1 MKNKIISIIFII
13 LLITSCRKS
22 RDITGDNNGVNNGG
36 NNAGNNGGG
45 NNGNFR
51 FTKDN
56 YEPPQTNTKAAR
68 EFLENF
74 KKMKEKYSK
83 AELMAYYRN
92 MKKFDFTSHSE
103 YKKYYFDN
111 NANITNIYI
120 NRSGNKATNCQFWG
134 MLPENPQI
142 ACYYYKKIDGTFEV
156 LNSLMYEGK
165 LIEDKISI
173 WHKDGSISR
182 NEGLAK
188 KSRDAVLKSTN
199 TNSTYDNTKLKP
211 SQTNT
216 EDANKWKEQMTN
228 KTFYGEI
235 PFYDAT
241 FNFDNIGNLTIKY
254 TKNNTTE
261 INDICT
267 FWGATNC
274 KGDLYGLYYIYDKL
288 NMYYK
293 AIDISTNCKYSENSF
308 STKNIIFE
316 EGKEYKYDYRGTNT
330 STTTEANNIW
340 KSKVAG
346 KIIEEKDVENIYT
359 FLDNGDISV
368 RTRDNKTYIL
378 KFWGATNYYNDL
390 CGIYYI
396 KIDLKDIFGDIAPN
410 ESTYFYYGYRFD
422 ENTGYSSY
430 LPELKEFWQDRYYL
444 NYFIKWYE
452 LYFYPNGKPKGTI
465 NWASMVIQESRYISF
480 GNTQETMLLFE
491 K

>member
-45 NNGNFR
+45 NNGNSR
-51 FTKDN
+51 LTKDN
-56 YEPPQTNTKAAR
+56 YEPPQTNTDNAKK
-68 EFLENF
+68 FLEKF
-74 KKMKEKYSK
+74 REMKQKYSK
-83 AELMAYYRN
+83 GELMAYFRN
-92 MKKFDFTSHSE
+92 IKGGYTSHSG
-103 YKKYYFDN
+103 YKKYYFDSE
-111 NANITNIYI
+111 ANITKIYI
-120 NRSGNKATNCQFWG
+120 SRSGDKVTNCQFWG
-134 MLPENPQI
+134 MLPDDTNI
-142 ACYYYKKIDGTFEV
+142 ACYYYKKSDGTFEV
-156 LNSLMYEGK
+156 LNSLMYENG
-165 LIEDKISI
+165 LIKDKVSI
-173 WHKDGSISR
+173 WNKDGGGSYR

-188 KSRDAVLKSTN
+188 KSRDAVLKSTE

-216 EDANKWKEQMTN
+216 EDTNKWKEQMKN
-228 KTFYGEI
+228 KVLNGRI

-241 FNFDNIGNLTIKY
+241 FNFDDIGNLTIKY

-274 KGDLYGLYYIYDKL
+274 NGNLYGLYYIYDKV
-288 NMYYK
+288 NMHYK
-293 AIDISTNCKYSENSF
+293 AIDISTNCKYNEDSF
-308 STKNIIFE
+308 STKKFIFQ
-316 EGKEYKYDYRGTNT
+316 EGKEYKYDYTGTNT
-330 STTTEANNIW
+330 STTTDANNIW

-346 KIIEEKDVENIYT
+346 KIIEEKEVENTYT
-359 FLDNGDISV
+359 FLDNGNISV
-368 RTRDNKTYIL
+368 KTSKGKYYTL
-378 KFWGATNYYNDL
+378 NFWGATNYYGDL

-396 KIDLKDIFGDIAPN
+396 KIDLKDIFGNAAPN

-452 LYFYPNGKPKGTI
+452 LYFYPNGRPKRTI
-465 NWASMVIQESRYISF
+465 NWASMIIQESRYIEF
-480 GNTQETMLLFE
+480 GNARETMLLFE

>member
-92 MKKFDFTSHSE
+92 MKKFDFTSHSG

-340 KSKVAG
+340 KSKVAD
-346 KIIEEKDVENIYT
+346 KILEEKEVENTYT
-359 FLDNGDISV
+359 FLDNGDIKV
-368 RTRDNKTYIL
+368 ETKDKKTSYTFN
-378 KFWGATNYYNDL
+378 FWGATNCYNYL
-390 CGIYYI
+390 FGIYYV
-396 KIDLKDIFGDIAPN
+396 KLNLQDIFGIIAPK
-410 ESTYFYYGYRFD
+410 EETYYYYGYRF
-422 ENTGYSSY
+422 EYVGYQSRF
-430 LPELKEFWQDRYYL
+430 PELREHGQKYHYQLQFY
-444 NYFIKWYE
+444 KWYLE
-452 LYFYPNGKPKGTI
+452 NFDTKKPKENIDWSKMPTQNAQTI
-465 NWASMVIQESRYISF
+465 AF
-480 GNTQETMLLFE
+480 GNNQAAILLIE